1 MSSEWRNPP
10 GAGPTMRIT
19 CPNCGA
25 QYEVDD
31 ALIPEA
37 GRDVQCSNCG
47 KGWFQARHVAADAP
61 EEAVEAAAEDEP
73 VAEAVAEVEE
83 AEGVAA
89 EPVAE
94 PVAETDEAEPA
105 AEAEEPE
112 AEAGLADDASEEVET
127 APEHRVAEDTAAADP
142 MDDEDEDE
150 DDAPPPALPAA
161 AQPRKPEESVLAVL
175 REEAQREIAQ
185 RRQEAGGIES
195 QPDLGLAEP
204 IERRTGPAPADI
216 AAGAAV
222 ASTARRDLLPD
233 IDEIN
238 STLRSDAERAAY
250 PGEDEGVE
258 GERRRGFRMGF
269 GLMILL
275 AAVLIGLYAGS
286 AWLAQ
291 AVPALE
297 PALIAYVEMANGLRA
312 WIDGLLA
319 AGVDGLSG

>member
-1 MSSEWRNPP
+1 
-10 GAGPTMRIT
+10 MRIT

-47 KGWFQARHVAADAP
+47 KGWFQAKQVAVDAP
-61 EEAVEAAAEDEP
+61 EEAVEAAAADET
-73 VAEAVAEVEE
+73 VAEPAAAVEE
-83 AEGVAA
+83 AEIADTRAA

-94 PVAETDEAEPA
+94 EAEPVAETEEAP
-105 AEAEEPE
+105 P
-112 AEAGLADDASEEVET
+112 LAQSEEVEEPT
-127 APEHRVAEDTAAADP
+127 AVADFADDEPAAAEVSQEQETEDRAAAVT
-142 MDDEDEDE
+142 DDADEDEDE
-150 DDAPPPALPAA
+150 EPAPLPAA
-161 AQPRKPEESVLAVL
+161 AQPRKPGESVLAVL
-175 REEAQREIAQ
+175 REEAEREIAQ

-204 IERRTGPAPADI
+204 IERRTGPGPAEI

-222 ASTARRDLLPD
+222 AATARRDLLPD

-238 STLRSDAERAAY
+238 STLRSDADRVAHA
-250 PGEDEGVE
+250 GEDESVE
-258 GERRRGFRMGF
+258 SERRRGFRMGF

-275 AAVLIGLYAGS
+275 AAVLIGLYVGS

-297 PALIAYVEMANGLRA
+297 PALVAYVEMANGLRT